1 MSTVS
6 PDLLTEEEVAA
17 QTGLSVSWLKSSRH
31 YGGGPPFVRVKNK
44 PLYPV
49 GTLRTWTAKS
59 IKMAN
64 APRLMY
70 RQWLRDHHQGEEL
83 PPVRSDGGAS

>member
-1 MSTVS
+1 MSAVS

-17 QTGLSVSWLKSSRH
+17 QTGLSVSWLKSCRQ
-31 YGGGPPFVRVKNK
+31 YGGGPPFVRVKRA

-49 GTLRTWTAKS
+49 GTLRVWIAKS
-59 IKMAN
+59 IRMAN

-70 RQWLRDHHQGEEL
+70 RQWLRDHDLTEAPRVQG
-83 PPVRSDGGAS
+83 